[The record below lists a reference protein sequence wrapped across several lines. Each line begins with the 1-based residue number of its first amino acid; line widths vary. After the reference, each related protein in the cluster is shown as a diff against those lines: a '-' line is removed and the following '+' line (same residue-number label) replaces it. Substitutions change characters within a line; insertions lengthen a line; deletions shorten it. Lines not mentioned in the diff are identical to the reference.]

1 MSLEMETQIKK
12 GKSGVING
20 SSELEGGVEF
30 SGEVDEI
37 GELHTD
43 TEGRTNAV
51 DIAKS

>member
-12 GKSGVING
+12 GKSAFING

-43 TEGRTNAV
+43 TKGRTNAV